1 MHVHAFRAVTA
12 GARPQTV
19 SCHKWSL
26 THHAGRW
33 FWGSTCEM
41 DLQFLLQLGDI
52 FQEDHTADFWMLR
65 GSSAR
70 GVIPTWGKNGGG
82 NCSGFTERG
91 SLYLQDTQLRIS
103 SETATA
109 APMFPKILRGTRHPK
124 FGKHTSRQGL
134 PPGPT
139 APAFCCLSVTRS
151 VPLNRQ
157 PGTLQPWLP
166 SCQDVIPKPSS
177 H

>member
-1 MHVHAFRAVTA
+1 
-12 GARPQTV
+12 
-19 SCHKWSL
+19 
-26 THHAGRW
+26 
-33 FWGSTCEM
+33 M

-70 GVIPTWGKNGGG
+70 GVIPTWGENGVG

-91 SLYLQDTQLRIS
+91 SQYLQDRQLRIS

-109 APMFPKILRGTRHPK
+109 ARMFPKILRGTRHRT

-157 PGTLQPWLP
+157 QEPCSPGFQA
-166 SCQDVIPKPSS
+166 VKMSS
-177 H
+177 PNPPRIKHDMQH